1 MILRSIPKCD
11 VDSSEISNSASR
23 LKEINV
29 DPVTE
34 YRRKAYEAA
43 KAAAEE
49 ARKKREEEDP
59 NAAGAS
65 DRGASAV
72 KPGGKPTGKPAGKA
86 TGTAYR
92 KDGGNNGWKD
102 R

>member
-1 MILRSIPKCD
+1 M
-11 VDSSEISNSASR
+11 DSSEISNSASR

-65 DRGASAV
+65 D
-72 KPGGKPTGKPAGKA
+72 GGNNGWKDNWNG
-86 TGTAYR
+86 YR